1 MNKPSHAIPA
11 LKDCLTAGELNL
23 NDMLMF
29 RHREYNNL
37 PKRNRE
43 IMQKNYAEIGIF
55 KMTQLV
61 PRILAQVKGVVRQ
74 KVLWPRF
81 VRNVRH

>member
-1 MNKPSHAIPA
+1 
-11 LKDCLTAGELNL
+11 
-23 NDMLMF
+23 
-29 RHREYNNL
+29 
-37 PKRNRE
+37 
-43 IMQKNYAEIGIF
+43 MQKNYAEIGIF

-74 KVLWPRF
+74 KVMWPRF